1 MFKPSQSKWKVFLA
15 FLTLLCVVLFP
26 ATASSAVDSTP
37 SPSPSVSP
45 TIEPAVSP
53 SPSVSPSPTVS
64 PSPSPSPTRDARFI
78 GDFNHA
84 SSLQVVVNKQRRLS
98 PVTYNPATIRYF
110 TGTPISID
118 AYQPLKRMA
127 AAMKAEG
134 AGTLVLNSGYRSY
147 ATQVAI
153 HNQKVAQLGQ
163 TAGERLA
170 ARPGHSEHQTGL
182 AADVSATGQG
192 CVIQVCFSSTKG
204 GKWLAKNAHRFGFIL
219 RYQNGYTFYTGYQF
233 EPWHFRYVGTDVAT
247 DMFNRRFKV
256 LERYRGLPAAPN
268 Y

>member
-1 MFKPSQSKWKVFLA
+1 MSKPSQSKWKVFL
-15 FLTLLCVVLFP
+15 TIPMLLGVLLFP
-26 ATASSAVDSTP
+26 ATASSAVDASP
-37 SPSPSVSP
+37 SASPSVSP
-45 TIEPAVSP
+45 EPSPSP
-53 SPSVSPSPTVS
+53 SPSVSPSPS
-64 PSPSPSPTRDARFI
+64 ASPSPTPTRDPRLI
-78 GDFNHA
+78 GDFSRA
-84 SSLQVVVNKQRRLS
+84 SSLQVVVNKKRKLN
-98 PVTYNPATIRYF
+98 PVAYKPASIRYVS
-110 TGTPISID
+110 GTPISID

-147 ATQVAI
+147 AAQAAI
-153 HNQKVAQLGQ
+153 HEQKVAQLGR

-182 AADVSATGQG
+182 AADVSAVGQG
-192 CVIQVCFSSTKG
+192 CVIQVCFSTTKAG
-204 GKWLAKNAHRFGFIL
+204 RWLAKNAHRFGYIL
-219 RYQNGYTFYTGYQF
+219 RYQNGYTFYSGYQF

-247 DMFNRRFKV
+247 DMYERRFKV